1 MAILDLLS
9 KQLLASMTAFGEHSY
24 SEPSDFP
31 AKDPGGNVLPHQH
44 GIPKEFHKE
53 HLEPYQQEFV
63 DEKGLRELNSYQ
75 GLGEK

>member
-1 MAILDLLS
+1 MAILDVLS
-9 KQLLASMTAFGEHSY
+9 KQLLDSMTAFREHDY

-31 AKDPGGNVLPHQH
+31 AKDPEGHTLAHEH
-44 GIPKEFHKE
+44 GIPKEAHVK

-63 DEKGLRELNSYQ
+63 DEEGLRELNSYQ